1 MIQDRSFNADGS
13 LFYPSGPAE
22 PLAPNPPNCAV
33 PVPSI
38 VPEFFGDAA
47 LVNGK
52 VWPRLSV
59 QPRKYRLRFLNG
71 ANARFFNL
79 RLETCTCA
87 APPAACP
94 CDVTTPNAPVLVQ
107 IGSDQG
113 FLAAAKPIVGRLLLG
128 PAERADILVDFSAFA
143 GRSLLLSNNAP
154 SPFQASVTEQ
164 GPR

>member
-1 MIQDRSFNADGS
+1 MRRDPTDPAAAAAVCCCRCCAAASVCCARVPPALTDFYLFFRPGLAGLYFLRDRSEDLLSLPRGQFEVPIVIQDRSFNADGS

-22 PLAPNPPNCAV
+22 PLAPNPPNCVV

-71 ANARFFNL
+71 ANARFFNP

-94 CDVTTPNAPVLVQ
+94 
-107 IGSDQG
+107 
-113 FLAAAKPIVGRLLLG
+113 
-128 PAERADILVDFSAFA
+128 
-143 GRSLLLSNNAP
+143 
-154 SPFQASVTEQ
+154 
-164 GPR
+164 